1 MTGHVIVDV
10 VAAVLILAA
19 VVNGWRQGLIAA
31 VFTALGSVAGLVAGY
46 FAALFAVN
54 SVDGQGMRTIVFLSV
69 VMVFVGLGNLAG
81 SYAGD
86 TLRPSARW
94 APVRAV
100 DAVAGAALQALAA
113 SLALWI
119 ISVPLISGL
128 PEQPSEALRQSRV
141 LSLIDARVPESFVQ
155 LPAKMASLLHET
167 GMPPLVSP
175 FRTDAANEVDAPDP
189 EIVTEHLVTA
199 TRPSVVHVVG
209 DSQTCHHRL
218 MGSGFVIAEDYVLTN
233 AHVVAG
239 TQSVSLDTVVGVKPA
254 DVVLYDPEVDIALL
268 HATELGLPELDWA
281 ERELRHG
288 SDAVVMGFPDSGPFA
303 ATAARVRS
311 KLELSGPDIYTTG
324 RIERGAYTIRGDVRQ
339 GNSGGPLLD
348 TDGQVAGM
356 IFGTATDVEETGYAL
371 TAEQIRER
379 VGEVDQ
385 LSALTEPVDTRSC
398 VVG

>member
-1 MTGHVIVDV
+1 MTGHAIVDV
-10 VAAVLILAA
+10 VAVVLILAA
-19 VVNGWRQGLIAA
+19 VLSGWRQGLIAA
-31 VFTALGSVAGLVAGY
+31 IFTALGSVAGLVAGY
-46 FAALFAVN
+46 FAALLAVN
-54 SVDGQGMRTIVFLSV
+54 YIDGQGMRTIVFLSV
-69 VMVFVGLGNLAG
+69 VVVFVGLGNLAG

-94 APVRAV
+94 LPARAL
-100 DAVAGAALQALAA
+100 DSVAGAALQAIATA
-113 SLALWI
+113 LALWI
-119 ISVPLISGL
+119 VTVPLISGL

-141 LSLIDARVPESFVQ
+141 LSLIDATIPESFVQ
-155 LPAKMASLLHET
+155 LPAKMSSLLHET

-175 FRTDAANEVDAPDP
+175 FRTDAANEVDAPNPDAVTP
-189 EIVTEHLVTA
+189 ELVEA
-199 TRPSVVHVVG
+199 SRPSVVHVVG

-239 TQSVSLDTVVGVKPA
+239 TQSVSLDTVVGAKPA
-254 DVVLYDPEVDIALL
+254 DVVFYDPEVDIAVL
-268 HATELGLPELDWA
+268 HATQLGLPELQWS

-311 KLELSGPDIYTTG
+311 KLEISGPDIYTTG
-324 RIERGAYTIRGDVRQ
+324 RIERSAYTIRGDVRQ

-348 TDGQVAGM
+348 TEGQVAGM
-356 IFGTATDVEETGYAL
+356 IFGTATDVDETGYAL
-371 TAEQIRER
+371 TGAQVRER
-379 VGEVDQ
+379 VGEIEK
-385 LSALTEPVDTRSC
+385 LITPVDTRSC